1 MNSTWSKVL
10 VSAAVVVLTQ
20 VATVMAQQAME
31 VALEGVRNRQLKNR
45 KA

>member
-1 MNSTWSKVL
+1 MNNSWSKVL
-10 VSAAVVVLTQ
+10 LSAAVVVLTQ

-31 VALEGVRNRQLKNR
+31 VALEKVRNRQLKDR